1 MSVDNIW
8 PAFSESSM
16 YSRIHAVIESRA
28 FAQVSNF
35 YPSLVQQTIQ
45 VAFQPTGVGN
55 DDRFIALTVQSSH
68 DMNCHALG
76 AAGAQHRNDM
86 NHFDFIHVLSLSFSG
101 GFSLI
106 IPHACRQNCIQNP
119 KDFTK
124 YARGDWPRKE
134 VLTWPS
140 N

>member
-45 VAFQPTGVGN
+45 VAFQPIGVGN

-68 DMNCHALG
+68 DMNRYALG

-86 NHFDFIHVLSLSFSG
+86 NHFNFVHVLSLSLSG

-106 IPHACRQNCIQNP
+106 ITHACRQHFIQDLR
-119 KDFTK
+119 DFTE
-124 YARGDWPRKE
+124 YARGDWPRKK
-134 VLTWPS
+134 VLT
-140 N
+140 